1 MISDADAIAPTKLQ
15 ALVDCYRRGELTRED
30 YLEYLRHDYH
40 SVHARVRT
48 EALALLDDLPE
59 PERTRELIWLADEC
73 QWRETRIDIVRAL
86 GVKPLPRGLEFLI
99 HLATDDADLGMCRE
113 AIAAL
118 GRSQEPLAARYL
130 ATRYQTGPPALKP
143 YIAYAL
149 GELLD
154 CTLAQQFL
162 DDLRTAQRNE
172 QILWTESLAL
182 ALAELNVD
190 TCIDTLVDMLRVQP
204 RSVAISALLAMGK
217 LAQEPDV
224 LDAYISDFADDFV
237 EWQMFTNAR
246 QQIELRARWSIE
258 DYLDKIFD
266 LHTAF
271 HPRLV
276 LALNRFAPVDV
287 REGLEFF
294 RDDKYRLDCG
304 SPRCWRVCN
313 TSRLWPGTMNSSRL
327 KRSRTRS
334 LTTFSNRFSTVP
346 TKHLLPCYNSGAPAA
361 LPVRTTSCTKP
372 GCALVF

>member
-224 LDAYISDFADDFV
+224 LELHFGWHLARIKCLSCLIVASFKVKTVNFV
-237 EWQMFTNAR
+237 ELA
-246 QQIELRARWSIE
+246 
-258 DYLDKIFD
+258 
-266 LHTAF
+266 TAF
-271 HPRLV
+271 SGSAKVDSHYRRIQ
-276 LALNRFAPVDV
+276 RFFKEIQLQQDAI
-287 REGLEFF
+287 
-294 RDDKYRLDCG
+294 
-304 SPRCWRVCN
+304 
-313 TSRLWPGTMNSSRL
+313 
-327 KRSRTRS
+327 
-334 LTTFSNRFSTVP
+334 
-346 TKHLLPCYNSGAPAA
+346 A
-361 LPVRTTSCTKP
+361 
-372 GCALVF
+372 